1 MLLRTLGNDGMKVSA
16 LGLGCMGMSQFY
28 GQTDDNKSLEVLEK
42 AVDLGVNLFDTSD
55 MYGNGHNE
63 ELLGKLIKTSKSKI
77 RIATKFGIKSR
88 SKDGDW
94 VIDNSPEYIKQSCD
108 ASLKRLGIDCIDL
121 YYIHR
126 LNKEQPLDETINAL
140 AELVKSGKIRHIG
153 LSEVSAETIIKAHNI
168 FPITAIQS
176 EYSLWTRDVEHNGI
190 LSTCRNLGIGFVP
203 YSPLGRGFLTGTIKS
218 IANLDT
224 NDFRKASPRF
234 QKDNIEK
241 NLKTVRTIE
250 NIAENKG
257 CTTSQIALSW
267 VLSQG
272 NDIIPIPGTKRIKYL
287 EQNVESVDIKLS
299 DSELELLDTSF
310 TPDNITG
317 TRYSESAMKALPY

>member
-1 MLLRTLGNDGMKVSA
+1 MLFRTLGNDGMKVSA

-28 GQTDDNKSLEVLEK
+28 GQTDDHKSLEVLEK

-94 VIDNSPEYIKQSCD
+94 VVDNSPEYIRQSCD

-218 IANLDT
+218 IDNLDT

-241 NLKTVRTIE
+241 NLEAVRTIE

-299 DSELELLDTSF
+299 DNELKLLDTSF
-310 TPDNITG
+310 TSDNITG
-317 TRYSESAMKALPY
+317 SRYSESAMKALPY